1 MLNTAVQTE
10 SPNTSSNWEDLKVK
24 RGKQLGRRI
33 FLFHVLLIVKSHFS
47 LSFNQAL
54 NDSQ

>member
-33 FLFHVLLIVKSHFS
+33 FLFHVFC
-47 LSFNQAL
+47 
-54 NDSQ
+54 